1 MRMEK
6 WKQKS
11 AGDRA
16 FEVILCILLAVFVI
30 MAVYPLYFVV
40 LASVSDP
47 LLVSRGKVLLLPE
60 GMSLFGFQKVFEDGR
75 IWTGLRNTLLYTV
88 LGTAVNMLATLPAAY
103 ALSRKDLRGRKTV
116 MMLFV
121 FTMFFNGGLVPTY
134 LLMQKLH
141 LVNTMWVVHPGFY
154 GQCL

>member
-47 LLVSRGKVLLLPE
+47 LLVS
-60 GMSLFGFQKVFEDGR
+60 
-75 IWTGLRNTLLYTV
+75 
-88 LGTAVNMLATLPAAY
+88 
-103 ALSRKDLRGRKTV
+103 
-116 MMLFV
+116 
-121 FTMFFNGGLVPTY
+121 
-134 LLMQKLH
+134 
-141 LVNTMWVVHPGFY
+141 
-154 GQCL
+154 